1 MSLLCDI
8 LSCQRLEDFCS
19 GFPWSGFVSCC
30 PSGWLILWLQSDW
43 QACGALPASCLA
55 WDSCITILRHGPLP
69 SHSTQ
74 SYKYDDS
81 SSHHSST
88 VCTLSYPC
96 SCANMLK
103 EALDQSPLVIC
114 VTALGVTC
122 YINMHV
128 GVSGFEHRCSIFTE
142 GWSIARLSSFL

>member
-8 LSCQRLEDFCS
+8 LSCQRLEDLCA

-43 QACGALPASCLA
+43 QPGRALPASCLA

-74 SYKYDDS
+74 AINMMTTPPSIPPLFAPCLIPVPVPTCLRKHWTS
-81 SSHHSST
+81 LPSWFVSL
-88 VCTLSYPC
+88 LSV
-96 SCANMLK
+96 SR
-103 EALDQSPLVIC
+103 
-114 VTALGVTC
+114 

-128 GVSGFEHRCSIFTE
+128 GVSGFEHWCSIFTE